1 MQHLLYFHSSAKC
14 EVITEIYIQVRE
26 NSFRDVNINWGWGTS
41 KVCFG
46 RDPKLLKGNKCGFFH
61 CKLLT

>member
-14 EVITEIYIQVRE
+14 EVVTEIHIQVRE
-26 NSFRDVNINWGWGTS
+26 NSFLDVSINWGG
-41 KVCFG
+41 G
-46 RDPKLLKGNKCGFFH
+46 RVKFPLEETQLLKGNKCGFFH

>member
-1 MQHLLYFHSSAKC
+1 M
-14 EVITEIYIQVRE
+14 RE
-26 NSFRDVNINWGWGTS
+26 NSFLDVNTNWGWGTS

>member
-1 MQHLLYFHSSAKC
+1 M
-14 EVITEIYIQVRE
+14 RE
-26 NSFRDVNINWGWGTS
+26 NSFLDVNINWGRGTS

-46 RDPKLLKGNKCGFFH
+46 RDPELLKSNKCGFFH